1 MKVSN
6 LHIKV
11 ANEADTMGLWDR
23 ADIDGMILVDGEV
36 LTYNYP
42 SIDSLQATHDE
53 TVKEFPDSHVVTY
66 RKIGSFGWVPAF
78 NSMEAA

>member
-36 LTYNYP
+36 LTYNFP
-42 SIDSLQATHDE
+42 QIGELQTTHNEIVSD
-53 TVKEFPDSHVVTY
+53 FPDSRVITY
-66 RKIGSFGWVPAF
+66 RKLGSFGWVPAF
-78 NSMEAA
+78 DTEAA